1 METHI
6 QAVDDALI
14 DSLSFKL
21 PNSANFINDRRSVS
35 FFPSGGNSYSP
46 NGVKIIKFV
55 ITGSDWL
62 DPSTVRVQFRL
73 NNENADGL
81 KLVNSLPSNFFR
93 RLRIIA
99 GGQVIEDIDCYNRV
113 YNMVHMMLPEERRLN
128 DAAEAF
134 GIGDYDDNIQDDV
147 AEDRVIGFQSLLN
160 TPWVGGG
167 SSRVVL
173 FPLLCGIF
181 NQTKFLPLKYLQG
194 LQIELEVVNNY
205 TDCICTRPIIPNG
218 QVLAPGPVGPTAT
231 AATWLISEAQIKCDV
246 VSLDNQLDN
255 EYTKHLLE
263 GKSLPINFSSFVHQV
278 QAVGGTDRPV
288 IAMSRAFTRLKSV
301 YVSFYKRPMVFS
313 AGFLNQTVEAT
324 HLPLKECSFF
334 WHPQYFYPGL
344 DLTSHADDVPIRAIG
359 WWSFQYKSEVEA
371 QLQIGSKLFPEM
383 PIRSGA
389 EAYYH
394 LRKALGSH
402 RPNSSYGVNIA
413 EREYRT
419 TKFVLAF
426 DCEKQTNVGFTGIN
440 TRSGDLITVK
450 VSNLQH
456 VINNGT
462 VIPDTYADF
471 MHTTLEYDAI
481 LSITDA
487 GVTILE

>member
-46 NGVKIIKFV
+46 QGVKIIKFV
-55 ITGSDWL
+55 ITGNDWL
-62 DPSTVRVQFRL
+62 DPSSVRIQFRL
-73 NNENADGL
+73 NNPNAAPMRL
-81 KLVNSLPSNFFR
+81 LNPLPANFFR

-113 YNMVHMMLPEERRLN
+113 YNMIHMMLPTERRLN
-128 DAAEAF
+128 DAAEGF
-134 GIGDYDDNIQDDV
+134 GLGEMHPMNRDVSDNI
-147 AEDRVIGFQSLLN
+147 IGLQSLLYS
-160 TPWVGGG
+160 PFVIPQ

-181 NQTKFLPLKYLQG
+181 NQSKFLPLKYLQG
-194 LQIELEVVNNY
+194 LQIKLEVINNF
-205 TDCICTRPIIPNG
+205 TDAICVQTPAIAG
-218 QVLAPGPVGPTAT
+218 GGAAVGDPFANN
-231 AATWLISEAQIKCDV
+231 WSISEAQVKCDV
-246 VSLDNQLDN
+246 VSLDNTLDN
-255 EYTKHLLE
+255 EYTSHLLQ
-263 GKSLPINFSSFVHQV
+263 GKSLPLNFSSFVHQV

-288 IAMSRAFTRLKSV
+288 IAMSRAFTRLKTV
-301 YVSFYKRPMVFS
+301 FVTFYKRPITHINLGYVP
-313 AGFLNQTVEAT
+313 EAREAL
-324 HLPLKECSFF
+324 HLPLRESTFF
-334 WHPQYFYPGL
+334 WHPQYLYPGL
-344 DLTSHADDVPIRAIG
+344 SVYNHTDLDAALPNG
-359 WWSFQYKSEVEA
+359 WWSFQWQTEVEA

-383 PIRSGA
+383 PMRSSA
-389 EAYYH
+389 ESYYQ

-402 RPNSSYGVNIA
+402 RPSSTYAVNIA
-413 EREYRT
+413 SREYRT
-419 TKFVLAF
+419 TKYVLAF

-440 TRSGDLITVK
+440 TRSGDLITIK
-450 VSNLQH
+450 IQNLQH
-456 VINNGT
+456 VCGVAAYDANS
-462 VIPDTYADF
+462 YADF

-487 GVTILE
+487 GVTVLE

>member
-46 NGVKIIKFV
+46 QGVKILKFV

-62 DPSTVRVQFRL
+62 DPSSVRIQFRL
-73 NNENADGL
+73 NNANGAPMRLLNA
-81 KLVNSLPSNFFR
+81 LPANFFR

-99 GGQVIEDIDCYNRV
+99 GGQVIEDIDCYSRV
-113 YNMVHMMLPEERRLN
+113 YNMIHMMLPTERRLN
-128 DAAEAF
+128 DFAEGF
-134 GIGDYDDNIQDDV
+134 GLGEMHPGVTDVSDNIV
-147 AEDRVIGFQSLLN
+147 GLQSTLYSPILYPN
-160 TPWVGGG
+160 

-181 NQTKFLPLKYLQG
+181 NQSKFLPLKYLQG
-194 LQIELEVVNNY
+194 LQIELEVVNNFV
-205 TDCICTRPIIPNG
+205 DAICVQTPI
-218 QVLAPGPVGPTAT
+218 VGAFP
-231 AATWLISEAQIKCDV
+231 AAGAAWANNWTISEAQVKCDV
-246 VSLDNQLDN
+246 VSLDNTLDN
-255 EYTKHLLE
+255 EYTSHLLQ
-263 GKSLPINFSSFVHQV
+263 GKSLPLNFSSFVHQV
-278 QAVGGTDRPV
+278 QAVGATDRPV
-288 IAMSRAFTRLKSV
+288 IAMSRAFTRLKTV
-301 YVSFYKRPMVFS
+301 FVTFYKRPMVFDPV
-313 AGFLNQTVEAT
+313 AWAATGQEAL
-324 HLPLKECSFF
+324 HLPLRESTFF
-334 WHPQYFYPGL
+334 WHPQYLYPGL
-344 DLTSHADDVPIRAIG
+344 NVYTNNDAPLATEQG
-359 WWSFQYKSEVEA
+359 WWTFQWQTEVEA
-371 QLQIGSKLFPEM
+371 QLQIGSKLFPELPM
-383 PIRSGA
+383 RSGA
-389 EAYYH
+389 ESYYQ

-402 RPNSSYGVNIA
+402 RPSSTYAVNITS
-413 EREYRT
+413 REYRT

-450 VSNLQH
+450 ILNLQH
-456 VINNGT
+456 VGALAVFNANS
-462 VIPDTYADF
+462 YADF

-487 GVTILE
+487 GVTVLE